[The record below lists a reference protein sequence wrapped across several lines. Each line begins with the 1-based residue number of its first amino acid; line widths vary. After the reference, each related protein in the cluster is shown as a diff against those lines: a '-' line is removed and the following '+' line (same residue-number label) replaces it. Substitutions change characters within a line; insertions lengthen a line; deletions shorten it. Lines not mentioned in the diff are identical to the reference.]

1 MISSVNAEKGFDKT
15 EDPFRI
21 FRQIRTV
28 GTFLFNLVKNMCKTP
43 KVNIVLKV
51 ERL

>member
-1 MISSVNAEKGFDKT
+1 MIPSVNAEKGFDKT

-21 FRQIRTV
+21 FRQIRTE